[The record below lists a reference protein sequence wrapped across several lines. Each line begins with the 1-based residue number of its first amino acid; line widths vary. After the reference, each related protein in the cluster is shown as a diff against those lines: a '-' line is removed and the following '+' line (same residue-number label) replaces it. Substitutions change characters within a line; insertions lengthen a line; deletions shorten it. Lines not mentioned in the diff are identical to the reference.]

1 MIQRIQTVYL
11 FIVSVLSVIV
21 FFSPIAAIITK
32 ANVFELSYRGF
43 ISSPPIDALHSSTW
57 ALTLV
62 GALIPVVAFVT
73 IFLFKKRKLQVTMCY
88 INFLLIDAY
97 YIVAIAS
104 LWFADQQL
112 ALPSRWSYHY
122 AIILPIVNMVL
133 TFLAIRAIN
142 KDEALVRSLDRLR

>member
-11 FIVSVLSVIV
+11 FLVGVLSVVV
-21 FFSPIAAIITK
+21 FFSPIAAIVTQ

-43 ISSPPIDALHSSTW
+43 TATPPIDALHSSTW
-57 ALTLV
+57 ALLLV
-62 GALIPVVAFVT
+62 GALIPFVAFVS

-97 YIVAIAS
+97 YIIVVAS

-122 AIILPIVNMVL
+122 AIILPVVNMVL
-133 TFLAIRAIN
+133 TFMAIRSIN